1 MKKKTMFT
9 GILSLVLLFLVSCTP
24 KETPPPDDSS
34 VSREEQIQ
42 KPKLE
47 LESDE
52 MIIMQV
58 DNHGFPQSQGV
69 YDVHEN
75 ALTIVKQYIPDD
87 DETINS
93 EKMSDLFQEKI
104 DMIQKDFDE
113 NFAGQ
118 ELSDDL
124 FKVYERKVPNINVSL
139 DGQELILK
147 GKDFKKIFNFV
158 VGSTV
163 RVLDANNVEYKIKFD
178 NEE

>member
-1 MKKKTMFT
+1 MKKKTLFIS
-9 GILSLVLLFLVSCTP
+9 ILGLVLLFLVSCTT
-24 KETPPPDDSS
+24 KETQPPADGN
-34 VSREEQIQ
+34 VSGKEHIQ

-52 MIIMQV
+52 MIIMQI

-75 ALTIVKQYIPDD
+75 TLTIVKQYIPDD

-104 DMIQKDFDE
+104 DTIQKDFDE
-113 NFAGQ
+113 NFSGQ
-118 ELSDDL
+118 ALSDDL

-139 DGQELILK
+139 DGHDLILK
-147 GKDFKKIFNFV
+147 GKDFKKIFSFV
-158 VGSTV
+158 VGSTK
-163 RVLDANNVEYKIKFD
+163 RVVDTNNVEYKIKFD
-178 NEE
+178 N